1 MDLREYRKEI
11 DRIDEELVKL
21 LEERLRIAEKI
32 AECKK
37 AEGIS
42 IVDSAREEEKLQGIS
57 SISEEEFKEYNQAV
71 FRTII
76 TVSKEYQG
84 KKIGDSLEEEK

>member
-32 AECKK
+32 AEYKK
-37 AEGIS
+37 AEGLS
-42 IVDSAREEEKLQGIS
+42 IVDAGREEEKLQGIS